1 MRMAGDF
8 GRFLKFIS
16 MGAFMKYRVP
26 AVLFLLAGSMQSAL
40 ADPCQDRFTELY
52 LQLDQTTPTKTQ
64 VTTAFKGAPPTT
76 NDFFYLSQDHYLTV
90 PTSPEGPWVLGYGNV
105 LYQSADQGSTWEKIR
120 EMDTGQNADQA
131 RADKETNA
139 ASIRNAACSEE
150 ELEGEAVEV
159 VAADITV
166 SQGMVTE
173 NRYTYYVRRSDNF
186 IVKAIYDSK
195 APSFEMVTTQVI
207 EKAPGL
213 NLPVPQ

>member
-1 MRMAGDF
+1 MGMAGDF

-105 LYQSADQGSTWEKIR
+105 LYQPRTRGRPGKRSARWTPARTRISTCRQGNERSHNPQR
-120 EMDTGQNADQA
+120 GLQRG
-131 RADKETNA
+131 RA
-139 ASIRNAACSEE
+139 
-150 ELEGEAVEV
+150 G
-159 VAADITV
+159 
-166 SQGMVTE
+166 G
-173 NRYTYYVRRSDNF
+173 
-186 IVKAIYDSK
+186 
-195 APSFEMVTTQVI
+195 
-207 EKAPGL
+207 
-213 NLPVPQ
+213 

>member
-1 MRMAGDF
+1 MT
-8 GRFLKFIS
+8 
-16 MGAFMKYRVP
+16 YRVP

-40 ADPCQDRFTELY
+40 ANPCQDRFSELY

-90 PTSPEGPWVLGYGNV
+90 PTSPEGPWVLGYGNA
-105 LYQSADQGSTWEKIR
+105 LYQSVDQGSTWEKIR

-139 ASIRNAACSEE
+139 ATIRNAACGEE
-150 ELEGEAVEV
+150 ELDGEAVEV

-173 NRYTYYVRRSDNF
+173 NRYTYFVRRSDDF
-186 IVKAIYDSK
+186 IVKAIYDTK
-195 APSFEMVTTQVI
+195 VPSFEMVTTQVI
-207 EKAPGL
+207 EKATGL
-213 NLPVPQ
+213 NLPVPE